1 MSLLLSPSGAP
12 STGASR
18 RIAPSVT
25 HRVARL
31 AHLARLARVTAIGG
45 LLIAGALAS
54 GGAEAAIRIA
64 GAGAGGGDFTLKTQV
79 LVIMTL
85 LGLLPVLVLMM
96 TSFTRFVIVLSLL
109 RQALGLQQGL
119 PNRLVTGIALILTI
133 LVMRPIGAQVY
144 EQAMLP
150 YDADKITLMQALAIA
165 EKPVSRFMLAQ
176 TSKGALAQIAQL
188 SGETAV
194 ARPEDHSFAVKLA
207 AFTLSELKTAF
218 QIGCMLF
225 IPFLVIDLVV
235 SSVLMAMGMMMLSPL
250 VISLPLKLLLFVLVD
265 GWTLTVNTLVS
276 SVRGVSG

>member
-1 MSLLLSPSGAP
+1 MNRLTDLSHLPHQGGRGLTGGRLRQAATGLRAAGVVALLWA
-12 STGASR
+12 ASH
-18 RIAPSVT
+18 P
-25 HRVARL
+25 
-31 AHLARLARVTAIGG
+31 
-45 LLIAGALAS
+45 
-54 GGAEAAIRIA
+54 AAA
-64 GAGAGGGDFTLKTQV
+64 ATLKVAGAGGAIGDFTLKTQV

-96 TSFTRFVIVLSLL
+96 TCFTRFVIVLSLL

-119 PNRLVTGIALILTI
+119 PNRLVTGVALILTI
-133 LVMRPIGAQVY
+133 LVMRPVGQQVY
-144 EQAMLP
+144 DQALKP
-150 YDADKITLMQALAIA
+150 YDDEKITLTQALRIA
-165 EKPVSRFMLAQ
+165 EAPISRFMLAQ
-176 TSKGALAQIAQL
+176 TSKAALAQIAQL

-194 ARPEDHSFAVKLA
+194 ARPEDHSFPVKLA

-265 GWTLTVNTLVS
+265 GWTLTVNTLVA
-276 SVRGVSG
+276 SVRGMGG

>member
-1 MSLLLSPSGAP
+1 MKLIRTAMAAGLVL
-12 STGASR
+12 ASHP
-18 RIAPSVT
+18 A
-25 HRVARL
+25 VA
-31 AHLARLARVTAIGG
+31 TTIK
-45 LLIAGALAS
+45 IAG
-54 GGAEAAIRIA
+54 GNGAA
-64 GAGAGGGDFTLKTQV
+64 GGDFTLKTQV

-96 TSFTRFVIVLSLL
+96 TCFTRFVIVLSLL

-119 PNRLVTGIALILTI
+119 PNRLVTGVALILTI
-133 LVMRPIGAQVY
+133 LVMKPIGSQVW
-144 EQAMLP
+144 EQALRP
-150 YDADKITLMQALAIA
+150 YDEEKITLSQALLIA
-165 EKPVSRFMLAQ
+165 EKPISRFMLAQ
-176 TSKGALAQIAQL
+176 TSKSALTQIAQL
-188 SGETAV
+188 AGEQAV
-194 ARPEDHSFAVKLA
+194 TQPKQHSFPVKLA

-276 SVRGVSG
+276 SVRGVAG